1 MLKRI
6 LIIDDHEEYRS
17 ILEEALTYSDF
28 EVKGIE
34 SSKDLFNEIDKFHPD
49 LLLLDY
55 RLPGESGAQVCA
67 RIRKN
72 IATENLPIIL
82 ISAYIGPGDDF
93 SCCNG
98 VICKPFDLE
107 TLLKKINAVLN
118 VQSGEQTV
126 I

>member
-1 MLKRI
+1 MIKRI
-6 LIIDDHEEYRS
+6 LITDDHDEYRS

-28 EVKGIE
+28 EVKSTG
-34 SSKDLFNEIDKFHPD
+34 SSKDLFNEIETFQPD

-55 RLPGESGAQVCA
+55 RLPDESGTQVCE

-72 IATENLPIIL
+72 SATAKLPILL

-98 VICKPFDLE
+98 VLSKPFDLE
-107 TLLKKINAVLN
+107 TLLKEINAILS
-118 VQSGEQTV
+118 VQLGEQTV